1 MLTPCTGVSPLCAT
15 GIGERMDLTV
25 HSRAHAVPGL
35 EVHESQ
41 TSSLVDVDSPHV
53 VSVPSDYEEQEV
65 KTETQATRMEREAE
79 DKARAEAKKAEEK
92 AEEKAQQVKQNAQQV
107 KQKAAE
113 KAKEAKAEVKKD
125 ARKLDENKDNP
136 VFIGNAIL
144 WTVTAA
150 AVGYGA
156 YQKHKEG
163 KLDIQLA
170 GTVAAALG
178 VLGIMD
184 YTASK

>member
-1 MLTPCTGVSPLCAT
+1 MSSVGVSPLRAS
-15 GIGERMDLTV
+15 GIDESVDLTV

-41 TSSLVDVDSPHV
+41 TSSLVDVDSPHI

-65 KTETQATRMEREAE
+65 KTETQAARMEREAE
-79 DKARAEAKKAEEK
+79 DKARAEAKKAEQK
-92 AEEKAQQVKQNAQQV
+92 AEEKAQQV

-156 YQKHKEG
+156 YQKNKEG
-163 KLDIQLA
+163 KLDIQLV